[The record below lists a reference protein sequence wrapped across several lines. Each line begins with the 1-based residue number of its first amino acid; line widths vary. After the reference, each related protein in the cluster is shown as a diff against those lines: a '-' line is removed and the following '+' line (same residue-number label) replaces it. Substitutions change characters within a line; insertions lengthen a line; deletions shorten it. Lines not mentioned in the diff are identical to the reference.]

1 MEVITDSNHNV
12 EEVKIGML
20 CTGEV
25 KGAGFELSAGSNP
38 ALVIIINGD
47 GNNSEK

>member
-25 KGAGFELSAGSNP
+25 SGAGFELFFRGIKSRS
-38 ALVIIINGD
+38 
-47 GNNSEK
+47 SHHYQW